1 MHPSC
6 AAKIP
11 KLSGIIY
18 NLTLIRWVTGGRKH
32 STQVYWGNAKVGLG
46 DCEGRRKGEEGEQHL
61 WLKRWGWRSEKERRS
76 ADQRYARWGK
86 QQKVGGADMQQ
97 GQTHKPHS
105 LIYVVVTLFT
115 LYSRWGSEILQE
127 KVSAPKWWQVWFVA
141 PFVDTLYLFLDN
153 YAALS
158 QKGHGKGFSGNVFR
172 STQQFGLSHTW
183 RKVHLSLM
191 SHMSREPS

>member
-115 LYSRWGSEILQE
+115 LYSRWGRKWNPAGEGFRSEVMAGLIRGSLRRH
-127 KVSAPKWWQVWFVA
+127 
-141 PFVDTLYLFLDN
+141 
-153 YAALS
+153 ALS
-158 QKGHGKGFSGNVFR
+158 VSGQLC
-172 STQQFGLSHTW
+172 STVSK
-183 RKVHLSLM
+183 RA
-191 SHMSREPS
+191 REGVQWKRL